1 MEVGSNSP
9 SPGIL
14 DLAILKPDVV
24 CIASK
29 RNACFPPAGI
39 DADAIK
45 NQILNCWG
53 GLGKIDTA
61 NQIHGLAVES
71 GYRDG

>member
-14 DLAILKPDVV
+14 HLAILKPDVM
-24 CIASK
+24 CIASE
-29 RNACFPPAGI
+29 RNAGFLSVGI

-61 NQIHGLAVES
+61 
-71 GYRDG
+71 D